1 MINILVTLNSTY
13 LKPLKVMLQ
22 SLFLNN
28 PHKNFNIF
36 IMHTELKPDELHS
49 LEQFV
54 HGNGSQ
60 LFNILV
66 DGKHFQD
73 APVLMHYTKEMYY
86 RLLAFKFLPKD
97 LDRILYLD
105 PDILVLN
112 SVDALY
118 EMDLED
124 YLFAAASHEKISIKE
139 INQIRLLPYELDTYY
154 NSGVLL
160 MNLKAHRKV
169 IKEDDIF
176 KFVEE
181 NKKKLILPDQ
191 DILNALYSKY
201 IKKLDETIYNYDARF
216 YNYYKLISNDQLDM
230 DYVINHTVFLHFC
243 GKKKPWKQNYSG
255 RFHALYKHY
264 DKMAFREAYAV
275 EQELFQSTLN
285 SKS

>member
-28 PHKNFNIF
+28 PNQIFKVF
-36 IMHTELKPDELHS
+36 IMHSDIKKEEIHS
-49 LEQFV
+49 LEEFV
-54 HGNGSQ
+54 QKNGCELYSIQ
-60 LFNILV
+60 V
-66 DGKHFQD
+66 DDTHFRD

-97 LDRILYLD
+97 LERILYLD

-112 SVDALY
+112 SVDELY
-118 EMDLED
+118 NMNLRDN
-124 YLFAAASHEKISIKE
+124 LFAAASHEKISIKE
-139 INQIRLLPYELDTYY
+139 INQIRLLPYEIDAYY

-160 MNLKAHRKV
+160 MNLKEQRKK
-169 IKEDDIF
+169 INEEDIF
-176 KFVEE
+176 NFVKE

-201 IKKLDETIYNYDARF
+201 IISLEETIYNFDAR
-216 YNYYKLISNDQLDM
+216 YYSYYKLISNHKMDM
-230 DYVINHTVFLHFC
+230 DYVLHHTVFLHFC
-243 GKKKPWKQNYSG
+243 GKKKPWMQNYSG

-264 DKMAFREAYAV
+264 EKKAFPKVYPTPQDFSSLS
-275 EQELFQSTLN
+275 QEV
-285 SKS
+285 